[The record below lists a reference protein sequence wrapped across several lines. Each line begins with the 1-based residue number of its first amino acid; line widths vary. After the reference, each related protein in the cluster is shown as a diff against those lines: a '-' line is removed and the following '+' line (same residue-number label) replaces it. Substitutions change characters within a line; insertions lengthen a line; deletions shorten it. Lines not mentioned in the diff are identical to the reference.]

1 MFIEGLK
8 RVTEVNQTVTDMTK
22 TIQQMGINSL
32 QQQIPYLSMN
42 NREKK
47 PADIFQLQKQ
57 IPEKSS
63 QQI

>member
-47 PADIFQLQKQ
+47 TADIFQLQKQ